1 MTPISKAATLVL
13 YLTVTETI
21 ENIKNN
27 INEVESIKGQ

>member
-1 MTPISKAATLVL
+1 LGQLKQMNKDGNLIAI
-13 YLTVTETI
+13 ETI

>member
-1 MTPISKAATLVL
+1 MNKDGNLIAI
-13 YLTVTETI
+13 ETI